1 MKKIKKFANHN
12 SYLQDTKIYKK
23 YVSYCKSDKHLHY
36 DIPKLQYVENQ
47 TNAYIDTGIIPNA
60 ETGIYLD
67 FTWTDSPQ
75 SDTYSI
81 GLRNDTGNT
90 RWCIGVNPNR
100 VYYGYGNW
108 SGPVVFPVPGN
119 RYQVKLNFYND
130 KKFVVNNDKDMNEV
144 LNLPTLSFI
153 PTYNI
158 RIFGSA
164 GVQASYSTSK
174 VQIHRVK
181 ITQGDTL
188 IMDLIPTKRN
198 DLGCMFDII
207 NNVMYYPNRGTLITG
222 PKL

>member
-1 MKKIKKFANHN
+1 
-12 SYLQDTKIYKK
+12 
-23 YVSYCKSDKHLHY
+23 
-36 DIPKLQYVENQ
+36 
-47 TNAYIDTGIIPNA
+47 
-60 ETGIYLD
+60 
-67 FTWTDSPQ
+67 
-75 SDTYSI
+75 
-81 GLRNDTGNT
+81 
-90 RWCIGVNPNR
+90 
-100 VYYGYGNW
+100 
-108 SGPVVFPVPGN
+108 
-119 RYQVKLNFYND
+119 
-130 KKFVVNNDKDMNEV
+130 MNEV
-144 LNLPTLSFI
+144 LNLPTLSFT

-207 NNVMYYPNRGTLITG
+207 NNIMYYPNRGTLITG